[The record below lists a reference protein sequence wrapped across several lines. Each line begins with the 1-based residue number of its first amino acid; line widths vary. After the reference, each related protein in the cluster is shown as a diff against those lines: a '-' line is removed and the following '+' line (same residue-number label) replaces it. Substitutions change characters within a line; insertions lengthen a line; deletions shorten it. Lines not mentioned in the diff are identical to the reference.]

1 MSYSVSVNDDIDVD
15 VDINYYFID
24 KMISKFNDTKDTT
37 EEEAILLR
45 KFLEKMLGRTL
56 YNIDAYVESVDIDE
70 TDVIDIKENEISNR
84 VDSEFD
90 YKYKTRQ
97 NILQNE
103 ACIVQKLDQF
113 IYNFGNT
120 KELTKEDAKEI
131 RNLLDRLVEI

>member
-15 VDINYYFID
+15 VDINHYFID
-24 KMISKFNDTKDTT
+24 KIISKFNDTKDTT
-37 EEEAILLR
+37 EEEAVLLR

-70 TDVIDIKENEISNR
+70 TDVIDIKENEISDR

-97 NILQNE
+97 NILQSE
-103 ACIVQKLDQF
+103 ACVVQKLDQF

-131 RNLLDRLVEI
+131 RNLLDRLVEV